1 MARLEGIR
9 APFPAQPSA
18 RSAKLA
24 FYESLFLWNQGVDQ
38 LIATLR
44 SMERFPFAR
53 MSALQYAQAEIEEV
67 RSEVNADFMEELAD
81 RELDD
86 GGRFSKQ
93 RRAYEKKRE
102 DPDDVY
108 IDLQRREEERKKL
121 GLPPRIGIVPYSAV
135 AAAEERMEVEQK
147 PKKAHRRKRSKP
159 AANAKN
165 LL

>member
-1 MARLEGIR
+1 
-9 APFPAQPSA
+9 
-18 RSAKLA
+18 
-24 FYESLFLWNQGVDQ
+24 
-38 LIATLR
+38 
-44 SMERFPFAR
+44 MERFPFAR

-147 PKKAHRRKRSKP
+147 PKKAHSRKRSKP